1 MVSLQVVNEVP
12 FGSLVALFGLTL
24 DLVPTSV
31 NTEYTHSLIVNLN
44 DSSSLKK
51 ENLNSLE
58 KKT

>member
-24 DLVPTSV
+24 DLVPNSV
-31 NTEYTHSLIVNLN
+31 NTEY
-44 DSSSLKK
+44 SSSLKN
-51 ENLNSLE
+51 ENLKSLE